1 MKLNEILKEL
11 KIKTCIGKKYYASHE
26 DERMILKKYCDLISH
41 NKRQTIINSAIE
53 KGYNFLIFD
62 DGLQDR
68 SVFYDLQFVCFDTD
82 SWIGNGNLLPSG
94 PLREKISSLKKYDG
108 VFLKNNNSSINA
120 IEDTIKEINPDIKIF
135 KSYYEIVNIDQ
146 FDLSKNY
153 LIFSGIGNPL
163 SFKKTLIDNKFNII
177 KEIIFPDHFDY
188 KKSDIDKIK
197 QMAKEINA
205 QIITTEKDFLKISK
219 IDNSEINF
227 LEINLV
233 IKNKENL
240 ISFLKSKIHEKY

>member
-1 MKLNEILKEL
+1 M
-11 KIKTCIGKKYYASHE
+11 
-26 DERMILKKYCDLISH
+26 
-41 NKRQTIINSAIE
+41 
-53 KGYNFLIFD
+53 
-62 DGLQDR
+62 
-68 SVFYDLQFVCFDTD
+68 
-82 SWIGNGNLLPSG
+82 
-94 PLREKISSLKKYDG
+94 
-108 VFLKNNNSSINA
+108 
-120 IEDTIKEINPDIKIF
+120 
-135 KSYYEIVNIDQ
+135 NIDQ